1 MAGKKANSEAEQ
13 ELSLEASL
21 TKLEQV
27 MEELGSSELSLEE
40 SFAKYKE
47 GMDLLLKCTTVF
59 KHLLQFRYCFVLGR
73 KNIKKEIMLGF
84 DETDFHNYQFLQA
97 PYIPFY
103 VPVFPFPHALFV
115 T

>member
-47 GMDLLLKCTTVF
+47 GMDLLLKCNQAIDKVE
-59 KHLLQFRYCFVLGR
+59 
-73 KNIKKEIMLGF
+73 KELMILEENGIS
-84 DETDFHNYQFLQA
+84 DEF
-97 PYIPFY
+97 
-103 VPVFPFPHALFV
+103 
-115 T
+115 